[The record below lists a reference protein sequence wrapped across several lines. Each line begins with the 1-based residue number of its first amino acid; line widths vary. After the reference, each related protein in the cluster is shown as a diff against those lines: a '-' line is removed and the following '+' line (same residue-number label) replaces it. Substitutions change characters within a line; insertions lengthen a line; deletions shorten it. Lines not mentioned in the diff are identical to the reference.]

1 MRSFL
6 AGIAGPAPGH
16 RLATGLSSLFRHERL
31 PGPCLDGCQVIWQYE
46 WCKRTWVD
54 FLPAQNLVAEH
65 AFQNGL
71 PGVSVLGDGHG
82 KDGVVPIEL
91 DFSSM
96 TQKGKVE
103 RRICRVAILQGAE

>member
-1 MRSFL
+1 MD
-6 AGIAGPAPGH
+6 H
-16 RLATGLSSLFRHERL
+16 H
-31 PGPCLDGCQVIWQYE
+31 DGCQAIWQYE

-54 FLPAQNLVAEH
+54 SPFLQNEATEH
-65 AFQNGL
+65 AFQNDL
-71 PGVSVLGDGHG
+71 PGGSVLGDGHG

-103 RRICRVAILQGAE
+103 RRIRNVAVLKGAE

>member
-1 MRSFL
+1 MDF
-6 AGIAGPAPGH
+6 
-16 RLATGLSSLFRHERL
+16 
-31 PGPCLDGCQVIWQYE
+31 PCL
-46 WCKRTWVD
+46 
-54 FLPAQNLVAEH
+54 QNEATTH

-71 PGVSVLGDGHG
+71 PGGSVLGDGHG

-103 RRICRVAILQGAE
+103 RRIRRVAVLKAAE

>member
-1 MRSFL
+1 MNQ
-6 AGIAGPAPGH
+6 H
-16 RLATGLSSLFRHERL
+16 
-31 PGPCLDGCQVIWQYE
+31 DGFQVIWQYE

-54 FLPAQNLVAEH
+54 FPPEQNWVVEH
-65 AFQNGL
+65 AFQNEL
-71 PGVSVLGDGHG
+71 PGASVLGDGHG

-103 RRICRVAILQGAE
+103 RRIRRVAVLKKGAA

>member
-1 MRSFL
+1 MTEYR
-6 AGIAGPAPGH
+6 
-16 RLATGLSSLFRHERL
+16 
-31 PGPCLDGCQVIWQYE
+31 CQWQYE
-46 WCKRTWVD
+46 WNPRTWVD
-54 FLPAQNLVAEH
+54 FPPEQNWVTEH

-71 PGVSVLGDGHG
+71 PGGSVLGDGHG

-103 RRICRVAILQGAE
+103 RRIRRVAVLKAAE